1 MKNIKISCGCALYIL
16 IIIAIIF
23 IIIVFYTYNK
33 YNPKIDIILSNN
45 KYVIIIWYYIKD
57 NNGNYIRTY
66 KKLLII

>member
-1 MKNIKISCGCALYIL
+1 MIR

-23 IIIVFYTYNK
+23 IIIIFYTYNK
-33 YNPKIDIILSNN
+33 YSPKIDIILSNRN
-45 KYVIIIWYYIKD
+45 YIIIIWYNIKD

>member
-1 MKNIKISCGCALYIL
+1 MIR

-33 YNPKIDIILSNN
+33 YSPKIDIILSNN

-57 NNGNYIRTY
+57 NNGNYVRTY

>member
-1 MKNIKISCGCALYIL
+1 MIR

-33 YNPKIDIILSNN
+33 YSPKIDIILSNRN
-45 KYVIIIWYYIKD
+45 YIIIIWYNIKD

>member
-1 MKNIKISCGCALYIL
+1 MIR

-33 YNPKIDIILSNN
+33 YSPKIDIILSNN
-45 KYVIIIWYYIKD
+45 KYVVIIWYYIKD